1 MNALE
6 IRSLQKHRKGFSLDG
21 INLTLPAGCIMGLIG
36 ENGAGKTTTIK
47 LMLDMIRKDG
57 GTVRILGKDSAEISK
72 EDIGVV
78 LDEVGL
84 PTCLTACQVD
94 KIMSKAYTQWSSD
107 EFFAYLKRLNVPE
120 NKAFSALSRGMK
132 MKLGIACALSHKA
145 KLLILDEATSGLDPA
160 VRDEVIDILLDF
172 TRDEEHS
179 VLISSHI
186 VSDLEKICDYIA
198 FLHKGR
204 LMLCEE
210 KDRLYEQYGT
220 SIGKN
225 SIVDV
230 FCKTKDELR
239 YKYGI
244 IRCDEKTLSAIEPSA
259 VIGKRVSA
267 FGVEAIVRRDTVP
280 EGVSIAPVG
289 IEELFVF
296 MVKEAA

>member
-6 IRSLQKHRKGFSLDG
+6 IISLQKHRKGFSLDG

-210 KDRLYEQYGT
+210 KDRLYEQYG
-220 SIGKN
+220 
-225 SIVDV
+225 
-230 FCKTKDELR
+230 
-239 YKYGI
+239 I

-289 IEELFVF
+289 IEELFIF

>member
-6 IRSLQKHRKGFSLDG
+6 IRNLKRRQGDFSLDG
-21 INLTLPAGCIMGLIG
+21 IDLTLPSGCIMGLIG

-47 LMLDMIRKDG
+47 LALDMIKKDG
-57 GTVRILGKDSAEISK
+57 GTVRMLGKKSSEISR

-84 PTCLTACQVD
+84 PSCLTAKQVD
-94 KIMSKAYTQWSSD
+94 KIMQRAYKNWSSED
-107 EFFAYLKRLNVPE
+107 FFAYLGRLNVPGD
-120 NKAFSALSRGMK
+120 KAFSTLSRGMK

-145 KLLILDEATSGLDPA
+145 KLLILDEATSGLDPV

-172 TRDEEHS
+172 TREEEHS

-186 VSDLEKICDYIA
+186 VSDLERICDYIA
-198 FLHKGR
+198 FLHKGK

-210 KDRLYEQYGT
+210 KDRLYEQYG
-220 SIGKN
+220 
-225 SIVDV
+225 
-230 FCKTKDELR
+230 
-239 YKYGI
+239 I
-244 IRCDEKTLSAIEPSA
+244 IRCDESALLKIEPSA
-259 VIGKRVSA
+259 VIGKRVSS
-267 FGVEAIVRRDTVP
+267 FGAEAIVRRDAVP
-280 EGVSIAPVG
+280 AGMSIAPVG

>member
-47 LMLDMIRKDG
+47 LLLDMIRKDG

-210 KDRLYEQYGT
+210 KDRLYEQYG
-220 SIGKN
+220 
-225 SIVDV
+225 
-230 FCKTKDELR
+230 
-239 YKYGI
+239 I

-289 IEELFVF
+289 IEELFIF
-296 MVKEAA
+296 MVKEAAK

>member
-47 LMLDMIRKDG
+47 LLLDMIRKDG

-198 FLHKGR
+198 FMHKGR

-210 KDRLYEQYGT
+210 KDRLYEQ
-220 SIGKN
+220 
-225 SIVDV
+225 
-230 FCKTKDELR
+230 
-239 YKYGI
+239 YGI

>member
-198 FLHKGR
+198 FMHKGR

-210 KDRLYEQYGT
+210 KDRLYEQ
-220 SIGKN
+220 
-225 SIVDV
+225 
-230 FCKTKDELR
+230 
-239 YKYGI
+239 YGI

-296 MVKEAA
+296 MVKEAAK

>member
-198 FLHKGR
+198 FMHKGR

-210 KDRLYEQYGT
+210 KDRLYEQ
-220 SIGKN
+220 
-225 SIVDV
+225 
-230 FCKTKDELR
+230 
-239 YKYGI
+239 YGI

-289 IEELFVF
+289 IEELFVL

>member
-132 MKLGIACALSHKA
+132 MKLGIACSLSHKA

-198 FLHKGR
+198 FMHKGR
-204 LMLCEE
+204 LILCEE
-210 KDRLYEQYGT
+210 KDRLYEQ
-220 SIGKN
+220 
-225 SIVDV
+225 
-230 FCKTKDELR
+230 
-239 YKYGI
+239 YGI

>member
-210 KDRLYEQYGT
+210 KDRLYEQYG
-220 SIGKN
+220 
-225 SIVDV
+225 
-230 FCKTKDELR
+230 
-239 YKYGI
+239 I

-289 IEELFVF
+289 IEALFVF
-296 MVKEAA
+296 MVKEAAK

>member
-6 IRSLQKHRKGFSLDG
+6 IRRLQKHRKGFSLDG

-198 FLHKGR
+198 FMHKDR

-210 KDRLYEQYGT
+210 KDRLYEQ
-220 SIGKN
+220 
-225 SIVDV
+225 
-230 FCKTKDELR
+230 
-239 YKYGI
+239 YGI

>member
-160 VRDEVIDILLDF
+160 VRDEVIDILIDS

-210 KDRLYEQYGT
+210 KDRLYEQ
-220 SIGKN
+220 
-225 SIVDV
+225 
-230 FCKTKDELR
+230 
-239 YKYGI
+239 YGI

>member
-47 LMLDMIRKDG
+47 LLLDMIRKDG

-107 EFFAYLKRLNVPE
+107 EFFAYFKRLNVPE

-198 FLHKGR
+198 FMHKGR

-210 KDRLYEQYGT
+210 KDRLYEQ
-220 SIGKN
+220 
-225 SIVDV
+225 
-230 FCKTKDELR
+230 
-239 YKYGI
+239 YGI

>member
-172 TRDEEHS
+172 TRDEERS

-210 KDRLYEQYGT
+210 KDRLYEQ
-220 SIGKN
+220 
-225 SIVDV
+225 
-230 FCKTKDELR
+230 
-239 YKYGI
+239 YGI

>member
-145 KLLILDEATSGLDPA
+145 KLLILDEATSGLDPI

-210 KDRLYEQYGT
+210 KDRLYEQYG
-220 SIGKN
+220 
-225 SIVDV
+225 
-230 FCKTKDELR
+230 
-239 YKYGI
+239 I

-267 FGVEAIVRRDTVP
+267 FRVEAIVRRDTVP

>member
-120 NKAFSALSRGMK
+120 NKAFSALSRGLK

-210 KDRLYEQYGT
+210 KDRLYEQYG
-220 SIGKN
+220 
-225 SIVDV
+225 
-230 FCKTKDELR
+230 
-239 YKYGI
+239 I

-296 MVKEAA
+296 MVKEAAK

>member
-6 IRSLQKHRKGFSLDG
+6 IISLQKHRKGFSLDG

-198 FLHKGR
+198 FMHKGR

-210 KDRLYEQYGT
+210 KDRLYEQ
-220 SIGKN
+220 
-225 SIVDV
+225 
-230 FCKTKDELR
+230 
-239 YKYGI
+239 YGI

>member
-36 ENGAGKTTTIK
+36 ENGSGKTTTIK

-198 FLHKGR
+198 FMHKGR

-210 KDRLYEQYGT
+210 KDRLYEQ
-220 SIGKN
+220 
-225 SIVDV
+225 
-230 FCKTKDELR
+230 
-239 YKYGI
+239 YGI

-289 IEELFVF
+289 IEELFIF

>member
-94 KIMSKAYTQWSSD
+94 KIMSKSYTQWSSD

-198 FLHKGR
+198 FMHKGR

-210 KDRLYEQYGT
+210 KDRLYEQ
-220 SIGKN
+220 
-225 SIVDV
+225 
-230 FCKTKDELR
+230 
-239 YKYGI
+239 YGI

-289 IEELFVF
+289 IEALFVF

>member
-21 INLTLPAGCIMGLIG
+21 INITLPAGCIMGLIG

-198 FLHKGR
+198 FMHKGR

-210 KDRLYEQYGT
+210 KDRLYEQ
-220 SIGKN
+220 
-225 SIVDV
+225 
-230 FCKTKDELR
+230 
-239 YKYGI
+239 YGI

>member
-210 KDRLYEQYGT
+210 KDRLYEQYG
-220 SIGKN
+220 
-225 SIVDV
+225 
-230 FCKTKDELR
+230 
-239 YKYGI
+239 I

-267 FGVEAIVRRDTVP
+267 FGVEAIVQRDTVP

>member
-132 MKLGIACALSHKA
+132 MKLGIACSLSHKA

-198 FLHKGR
+198 FMHKGR

-210 KDRLYEQYGT
+210 KDRLYEQ
-220 SIGKN
+220 
-225 SIVDV
+225 
-230 FCKTKDELR
+230 
-239 YKYGI
+239 YGI

>member
-47 LMLDMIRKDG
+47 LLLDMIRKDG

-210 KDRLYEQYGT
+210 KDRLYEQYG
-220 SIGKN
+220 
-225 SIVDV
+225 
-230 FCKTKDELR
+230 
-239 YKYGI
+239 I

>member
-120 NKAFSALSRGMK
+120 NKALSALSRGMK
-132 MKLGIACALSHKA
+132 MKLALAVALSHKA

-198 FLHKGR
+198 FMHKGR

-210 KDRLYEQYGT
+210 KDRLYEQ
-220 SIGKN
+220 
-225 SIVDV
+225 
-230 FCKTKDELR
+230 
-239 YKYGI
+239 YGI

>member
-210 KDRLYEQYGT
+210 KDVLLE
-220 SIGKN
+220 
-225 SIVDV
+225 
-230 FCKTKDELR
+230 E
-239 YKYGI
+239 YGI
-244 IRCDEKTLSAIEPSA
+244 VNCRPEELGRIPEGA
-259 VIGKRVSA
+259 VIGRRESA
-267 FGVEAIVRRDTVP
+267 YGVRAIVRRCAAL
-280 EGVSIAPVG
+280 GMQISPVTL
-289 IEELFVF
+289 EELFVF
-296 MVKEAA
+296 MVKEA

>member
-145 KLLILDEATSGLDPA
+145 KLLILDEATSGLDPV

-204 LMLCEE
+204 LILCEE
-210 KDRLYEQYGT
+210 KDRLYEQ
-220 SIGKN
+220 
-225 SIVDV
+225 
-230 FCKTKDELR
+230 
-239 YKYGI
+239 YGI

-296 MVKEAA
+296 MVKEAAK

>member
-198 FLHKGR
+198 FMHKGR

-210 KDRLYEQYGT
+210 KDRLYEQ
-220 SIGKN
+220 
-225 SIVDV
+225 
-230 FCKTKDELR
+230 
-239 YKYGI
+239 YGI

-267 FGVEAIVRRDTVP
+267 FGVEAIVQRDTVP

>member
-145 KLLILDEATSGLDPA
+145 KLLIFDEATSGLDPA

-210 KDRLYEQYGT
+210 KDRLYEQYG
-220 SIGKN
+220 
-225 SIVDV
+225 
-230 FCKTKDELR
+230 
-239 YKYGI
+239 I

-289 IEELFVF
+289 IEELFIF

>member
-210 KDRLYEQYGT
+210 KDRLYEQYG
-220 SIGKN
+220 
-225 SIVDV
+225 
-230 FCKTKDELR
+230 
-239 YKYGI
+239 I

-289 IEELFVF
+289 IEELFVL
-296 MVKEAA
+296 MVKEAAK

>member
-145 KLLILDEATSGLDPA
+145 KLLILDEATSGLDPV

-210 KDRLYEQYGT
+210 KDRLYEQYG
-220 SIGKN
+220 
-225 SIVDV
+225 
-230 FCKTKDELR
+230 
-239 YKYGI
+239 I

-289 IEELFVF
+289 IEELFIF
-296 MVKEAA
+296 MVKEAAK

>member
-107 EFFAYLKRLNVPE
+107 EFFAYFKRLNVPE

-198 FLHKGR
+198 FMHKGR

-210 KDRLYEQYGT
+210 KDRLYEQ
-220 SIGKN
+220 
-225 SIVDV
+225 
-230 FCKTKDELR
+230 
-239 YKYGI
+239 YGI

>member
-145 KLLILDEATSGLDPA
+145 KLLILDEATSGLDPV

-198 FLHKGR
+198 FMHKGR

-210 KDRLYEQYGT
+210 KDRLYEQ
-220 SIGKN
+220 
-225 SIVDV
+225 
-230 FCKTKDELR
+230 
-239 YKYGI
+239 YGI

-289 IEELFVF
+289 IEELFIF

>member
-145 KLLILDEATSGLDPA
+145 KLLILDEATSGLDPV

-210 KDRLYEQYGT
+210 KDRLYEQYG
-220 SIGKN
+220 
-225 SIVDV
+225 
-230 FCKTKDELR
+230 
-239 YKYGI
+239 I

-289 IEELFVF
+289 IEELFIF
-296 MVKEAA
+296 MVKKAA